1 MLTLR
6 RCIPAD
12 GPALLALFLETIR
25 TVNAADYGPEQV
37 AAWAWDEIDPTLWSE
52 KRAAQW
58 TLVAEEEG
66 RIRGFAGLLD
76 EAWLEMF
83 FVAADAQRRGVGRR
97 LMEGMLA
104 EARRRGWK
112 RIESHVS
119 LTARP
124 FFERF
129 GFEVVQ
135 PRVFLHRGV
144 EMRNFLMGLDLPA
157 SSGPG

>member
-1 MLTLR
+1 MLSLR
-6 RCIPAD
+6 RCVPAD

-25 TVNAADYGPEQV
+25 RVNSADYGPEQV
-37 AAWAWDEIDPTLWSE
+37 AAWASDEIDPALWSQ

-58 TLVAEEEG
+58 TLVAEAEG

-76 EAWLEMF
+76 HAWLEMF
-83 FVAADAQRRGVGRR
+83 FVAADAQRRGVGRT

-104 EARRRGWK
+104 EARRRGWE
-112 RIESHVS
+112 RIESDVS

-135 PRVFLHRGV
+135 PRAFLHRGV
-144 EMRNFLMGLDLPA
+144 EMRNFRMGLDLPLA
-157 SSGPG
+157 TGAG